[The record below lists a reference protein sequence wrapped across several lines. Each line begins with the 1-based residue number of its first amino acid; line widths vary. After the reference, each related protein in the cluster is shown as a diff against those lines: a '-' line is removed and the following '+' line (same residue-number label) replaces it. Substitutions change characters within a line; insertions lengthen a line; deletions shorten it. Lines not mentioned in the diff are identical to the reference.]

1 MKKLI
6 LASLMTTTLVTA
18 GAVSD
23 ATGEELNDITL
34 SVVGSWSALQLH
46 KKFEVPFW
54 TETIPNESGGRI
66 KVTLTTFDQQ
76 GLKGGEVFRLLE
88 KGLFDVGA
96 TVADY
101 TVQDAPELEGLDLPM
116 LAPDAKKGWEVAK
129 AYKPVLDEALA
140 KRFDA
145 KLLSVVPYPEQVVF
159 CNTEISG
166 LGDLKGKKVRAS
178 GRTTGEFVN
187 ALGAEGVNL
196 AFSEV
201 PTALQ
206 RGVVDCA
213 ITGSLSGYSSGW
225 HEVSSYLYSLPVGG
239 WDHVVTAMRLDVW
252 NGLNKATQ
260 DFLIKQNE
268 AFEAK
273 VWTSA
278 VERTRDGIACLTGN
292 GECTLGKPGAMK
304 LVETQQGDIELANQ
318 ILRETILPAWSSR
331 VDPEWVKQWNET
343 IGKVVGITAKVN

>member
-1 MKKLI
+1 MKKLV
-6 LASLMTTTLVTA
+6 LASLMTTALVSA
-18 GAVSD
+18 GSISD
-23 ATGEELNDITL
+23 ATGEELDEVTL

-46 KKFEVPFW
+46 KKFEQPFW
-54 TETIPNESGGRI
+54 LETIPKESGGRI

-101 TVQDAPELEGLDLPM
+101 TVSDAPELEGLDLPM
-116 LAPDAKKGWEVAK
+116 LAPDATIGWEVAK

-145 KLLSVVPYPEQVVF
+145 KLISVVSYPEQVVF
-159 CNTEISG
+159 CNTEISS

-178 GRTTGEFVN
+178 GRTTGEFVA
-187 ALGAEGVNL
+187 ALGAEGVTL

-225 HEVSSYLYSLPVGG
+225 HEVSSYLYPLPVGG

-252 NGLNKATQ
+252 NDLNKATQ
-260 DFLIKQNE
+260 DFLIKQGE
-268 AFEAK
+268 AFEAL

-292 GECTLGKPGAMK
+292 GECTLGDPGAMK

-331 VDPEWVKQWNET
+331 VDPEWVKRWNET
-343 IGKVVGITAKVN
+343 SGKVVGIEAKVN

>member
-1 MKKLI
+1 VKKLM
-6 LASLMTTTLVTA
+6 LASLMATALVSAGSISVATA
-18 GAVSD
+18 
-23 ATGEELNDITL
+23 EELNDITL
-34 SVVGSWSALQLH
+34 SVVGSWSGLQLH
-46 KKFEVPFW
+46 KKYEKPFW
-54 TETIPNESGGRI
+54 TETIPKDSGGRI

-101 TVQDAPELEGLDLPM
+101 TVSDAPELEGLDLPM
-116 LAPDAKKGWEVAK
+116 LAPDATKAWEVAK
-129 AYKPVLDEALA
+129 AYKPVLDAALA
-140 KRFDA
+140 KRFSA
-145 KLLSVVPYPEQVVF
+145 KLISVVPYPEQVVF
-159 CNTEISG
+159 CNTEISS
-166 LGDLKGKKVRAS
+166 LADLKGKKVRAS
-178 GRTTGEFVN
+178 GRTTAEFVN
-187 ALGAEGVNL
+187 ALGAEGVTL

-225 HEVSSYLYSLPVGG
+225 HEVSSHLYPLPVGG

-252 NGLNKATQ
+252 NGLNKTTQ
-260 DFLIKQNE
+260 DFLTKEGE
-268 AFEAK
+268 AYEAE

-292 GECTLGKPGAMK
+292 GECTLGEPGAMK

-331 VDPEWVKQWNET
+331 VDPEWVKRWNET
-343 IGKVVGITAKVN
+343 NGKVVGITAAVN